1 MHTGNR
7 GTFGEEGLL
16 DFGSFFGDE
25 DTAGATVFF
34 TSATRVVVPTDRET
48 DGTGL
53 IVTEAAGRCFRV
65 TGWAPTHD
73 TSVCVHTDV
82 HWIGALVVPA

>member
-1 MHTGNR
+1 MKSE
-7 GTFGEEGLL
+7 TFGEEGLL

-25 DTAGATVFF
+25 ELAGTTILF
-34 TSATRVVVPTDRET
+34 TTDTRVVVLTDREM

-53 IVTEAAGRCFRV
+53 LVTEAAGCCFRA
-65 TGWAPTHD
+65 TGWTPNHD